1 MSKKT
6 IFIILLIMLSIGIVS
21 LYTTFAID
29 EEAKKLED
37 SNADYNLIYS
47 IKENSNKILSIS
59 PKEEK
64 YVDIA

>member
-29 EEAKKLED
+29 EEAKKL
-37 SNADYNLIYS
+37 
-47 IKENSNKILSIS
+47 
-59 PKEEK
+59 
-64 YVDIA
+64 